1 METSERRSA
10 QRAAINTT
18 VTEEYLS
25 DKQQVEAV
33 NICEHGM
40 QYIKPLG
47 SKSCKGKEVFL
58 TFSLLERLEPIKVLG
73 WVVDERETQDF
84 IETHVTFMF
93 LPAKDESLIRDYV
106 ASQLE
111 N

>member
-1 METSERRSA
+1 MEESERRSA
-10 QRAAINTT
+10 KRAAINAT

-25 DKQQVEAV
+25 EKQQVEAV

-40 QYIKPLG
+40 HYRKPLG

-58 TFSLLERLEPIKVLG
+58 TFSILERLEPIKVLS
-73 WVVDERETQDF
+73 WVVDERETKDS

-93 LPAKDESLIRDYV
+93 LPAKDESLIRDYI
-106 ASQLE
+106 ASQIR

>member
-1 METSERRSA
+1 MEISERRSA
-10 QRAAINTT
+10 KRAIIDAT

-25 DKQQVEAV
+25 EKKKFKAI

-40 QYIKPLG
+40 HYSKPLG

-73 WVVDERETQDF
+73 WVVDERETKDS

-93 LPAKDESLIRDYV
+93 LPAKDESLIRDYI
-106 ASQLE
+106 ASQIK

>member
-10 QRAAINTT
+10 RRAAINAT

-25 DKQQVEAV
+25 DKLQVKAI

-40 QYIKPLG
+40 NYSKPLG
-47 SKSCKGKEVFL
+47 SKSCKGKEVLL
-58 TFSLLERLEPIKVLG
+58 TFSLIERLEPIKVLS
-73 WVVDERETQDF
+73 WVVDERETKDS

-93 LPAKDESLIRDYV
+93 LPAKDEILIRAYV
-106 ASQLE
+106 SSQI
-111 N
+111 NN

>member
-1 METSERRSA
+1 METSERRST
-10 QRAAINTT
+10 QRAAINAA

-25 DKQQVEAV
+25 DTQQVKAV

-40 QYIKPLG
+40 HYSKPLG

-58 TFSLLERLEPIKVLG
+58 TFSLVERLEPIKVLS
-73 WVVDERETQDF
+73 WVVEERETKDS

-93 LPAKDESLIRDYV
+93 LPAKDEILIRDYV
-106 ASQLE
+106 ASKGD